1 MDSEK
6 SGLGGELV
14 DRLVNIP
21 SVRTSGGGYRFDTKV
36 NMWCGTNVILIRIEN
51 GMGEKGDWVANGLI
65 GW

>member
-36 NMWCGTNVILIRIEN
+36 NKRCGTNVILLRNEN
-51 GMGEKGDWVANGLI
+51 GMGEKGEWVAKGLI